1 MTVQGLGAV
10 LKILKILEELETE
23 KAQNRGQSQGAEDLI
38 NILSSKVPKPIK
50 KSRKK
55 VSSYHRK
62 YSAEFKKLA
71 PKFKKKNGSW
81 KKDGF
86 KRCAA
91 AARKKAR
98 R

>member
-1 MTVQGLGAV
+1 MVVQGLGAV
-10 LKILKILEELETE
+10 LRILEILEELETQ
-23 KAQNRGQSQGAEDLI
+23 KAQNRGQSQGAEDLL
-38 NILSSKVPKPIK
+38 NVLVPQNKKVK
-50 KSRKK
+50 KK
-55 VSSYHRK
+55 VSSYHKK
-62 YSAEFKKLA
+62 YSREFKKLA

-91 AARKKAR
+91 AARKQAR

>member
-1 MTVQGLGAV
+1 MSVAGLGT
-10 LKILKILEELETE
+10 ILRILEILEELDAAN
-23 KAQNRGQSQGAEDLI
+23 AQNRGQSQGAEDLL
-38 NILSSKVPKPIK
+38 NVLAPGVK
-50 KSRKK
+50 KTKKK

-62 YSAEFKKLA
+62 YSKEFKKLA

-91 AARKKAR
+91 AARKQAR